1 MKILCMI
8 AAVGALC
15 VPAMAQAQRGGQ
27 AGGVAVQRVDVQRAD
42 LGRGDAIGRPI
53 DVRGDAVRGEF
64 TTGTRIRHPIER
76 PDRDRA
82 HNPRRRWYN
91 ATHNPQRRRWY
102 NANHPSRPEPS
113 RRRGG
118 R

>member
-1 MKILCMI
+1 MKILGMI
-8 AAVGALC
+8 AIAAALC
-15 VPAMAQAQRGGQ
+15 VPALASAQRGGQ
-27 AGGVAVQRVDVQRAD
+27 AGGTAVQRAD
-42 LGRGDAIGRPI
+42 VGRTATIGRAI
-53 DVRGDAVRGEF
+53 DVRGGTLRGDIV
-64 TTGTRIRHPIER
+64 TGTRIRPRPER

-102 NANHPSRPEPS
+102 NANHPTRPDPS
-113 RRRGG
+113 RRRG

>member
-8 AAVGALC
+8 AAAAALC
-15 VPAMAQAQRGGQ
+15 LPAMASAQRGGQ

-42 LGRGDAIGRPI
+42 LGRAGTIGRSI
-53 DVRGDAVRGEF
+53 DVRGDAVRGEL
-64 TTGTRIRHPIER
+64 TTGTRIRRPVER

-102 NANHPSRPEPS
+102 NANHPTRPDPS